1 LATKKVPAQTKRA
14 TQPQRSVLVDWSNP
28 VTKGLSL
35 AFIGGSPVDHT
46 RQNRLVAN
54 EKITTS
60 VNAGGRSSIGSGTS
74 YYTVSPP
81 LPDSGTEFSVVATV
95 RYAAVGEQGYFSKVT
110 GANQG
115 QWNFLVTT
123 PISGSKVRLE
133 VINGSTSAILGSTTL
148 VDGRIYVIA
157 ATYKLGAVSI
167 YVNGVLDGTGTSLT
181 LAPSSTPVS
190 TLLSHDPTG
199 SYYGPFPATGG
210 VNFLGV
216 WNKRALS
223 PAEIKKISSNVWSVF
238 QQSPAKSSLW
248 LNQLEYRLATR
259 LTNTGDY
266 FVNGY
271 LDEVSKNI
279 SSVDSSSILYAS
291 EFDEVTFKK
300 YYFELPLLANKITQP
315 QYATKIDW
323 SNPITKGLV
332 ICTHAGTNFTELVS
346 GNFSTITSAK
356 QTATK
361 NGKAFSNISS
371 NFSIDTK
378 VTTSF
383 PDPVTWV
390 CGITPNSTGGGG
402 FGRIFDKRS
411 AGNGTQVELLYF
423 NTTLAPEFN
432 RGTSQQ
438 TVRATT
444 ALTANVYTVVAVTS
458 ATFTGTNN
466 AVYYNGVNQL
476 LAFNSGGTVAI
487 PTNAASYVLGN
498 RTDDSLRNFDGKISF
513 AYRWN
518 RVLSPAEIASISAN
532 PYQIFKSSNQSVYIS
547 RNKNLARSIASTG
560 NTYITGSFDEYTKI
574 S

>member
-1 LATKKVPAQTKRA
+1 MATKKVPARTKRA
-14 TQPQRSVLVDWSNP
+14 AQPQGAIRVNWSNP
-28 VTKGLSL
+28 LTRGLIVAYNSGVFVNLISGTIPQKNLVTSGIQSFEVASTNARFFEPNVGTPSYTMMIIVRSNGTNPDNNSAIAGVAYDQLDTSPYGDQIDQGPTATRVL
-35 AFIGGSPVDHT
+35 RFSFNNGTLNTITDSTGGIST
-46 RQNRLVAN
+46 TKYETIFATYTSGSQKLYRNGNLVASSSFVGN
-54 EKITTS
+54 PVYTATS
-60 VNAGGRSSIGSGTS
+60 VFCVGAYPATARNSN
-74 YYTVSPP
+74 VS
-81 LPDSGTEFSVVATV
+81 L
-95 RYAAVGEQGYFSKVT
+95 K
-110 GANQG
+110 
-115 QWNFLVTT
+115 LVT
-123 PISGSKVRLE
+123 RF
-133 VINGSTSAILGSTTL
+133 N
-148 VDGRIYVIA
+148 
-157 ATYKLGAVSI
+157 
-167 YVNGVLDGTGTSLT
+167 
-181 LAPSSTPVS
+181 
-190 TLLSHDPTG
+190 
-199 SYYGPFPATGG
+199 
-210 VNFLGV
+210 
-216 WNKRALS
+216 RALS
-223 PAEIKKISSNVWSVF
+223 PSEIRELTANPWQLF

-248 LNQLEYRLATR
+248 LNQLGYRLATR

-371 NFSIDTK
+371 TFSIDTK

-390 CGITPNSTGGGG
+390 CGITPNTTGGGNG
-402 FGRIFDKRS
+402 LGRIFDKRS
-411 AGNGTQVELLYF
+411 TGNATQVELLYF
-423 NTTLAPEFN
+423 NASLAPEFN
-432 RGTSQQ
+432 RGPSSNQQ
-438 TVRATT
+438 TVRATNV
-444 ALTANVYTVVAVTS
+444 LTAGVYTVVAVTS

-466 AVYYNGVNQL
+466 AIYYNGVNQSL
-476 LAFNSGGTVAI
+476 VGGANSGGTGAI

-498 RTDDSLRNFDGKISF
+498 RTDDNARNFDGKISF

-518 RVLSPAEIASISAN
+518 RVLSPAEIASISTN

-547 RNKNLARSIASTG
+547 RNKNLARRIANTG